1 MKLYFKF
8 VVTLVFFVFTNFFT
22 LFAEDFKEAYVV
34 EIGKIDIGK
43 LLWDVKISN
52 DNYKILVRL
61 KSKGLLSKLYKFE
74 GSYEVDG
81 SVVKGSLIPLKYKQ
95 FWLTK
100 NKRREVEITFNNRS
114 IIELEIFPHEKE
126 RARVEYAE
134 IKNHFDPLS
143 SFLNILIGKKKS
155 KTIDGRRIYSM
166 VVKKQDGYETKE
178 IKKILIEDYV
188 NIWADHKR
196 NDLEYVEIKQEYVG
210 GAFSMPEVIK
220 IKFKGLLYK
229 LRRI

>member
-1 MKLYFKF
+1 MKLYFEF
-8 VVTLVFFVFTNFFT
+8 IVLVFFVFTNFT
-22 LFAEDFKEAYVV
+22 PLFANDFKETYVV
-34 EIGKIDIGK
+34 EIGKIDIGR

-52 DNYKILVRL
+52 NNYKILIRL
-61 KSKGLLSKLYKFE
+61 KSKGFLSKLYKFE
-74 GSYEVDG
+74 GSYETNG
-81 SVVKGSLIPLKYKQ
+81 SVVKGSLMPLKYKQ

-114 IIELEIFPHEKE
+114 IIGLEILPHEKE
-126 RARVEYAE
+126 HARVEYAE
-134 IKNHFDPLS
+134 IENHFDPLS

-166 VVKKQDGYETKE
+166 VVKKQDGYETRE
-178 IKKILIEDYV
+178 TKKILIEDYV

-196 NDLEYVEIKQEYVG
+196 NDLEYVEIKQEYG
-210 GAFSMPEVIK
+210 EGAFSMPKVIK

-229 LRRI
+229 LRKI

>member
-1 MKLYFKF
+1 MKLYFKP
-8 VVTLVFFVFTNFFT
+8 VVALVFFVFTNFST

-43 LLWDVKISN
+43 LLWDVNISS
-52 DNYKILVRL
+52 DNYKILIRL
-61 KSKGLLSKLYKFE
+61 KSRGLLSKLYKFE
-74 GSYEVDG
+74 GSYETNG
-81 SVVKGSLIPLKYKQ
+81 SVVEGSLMPLKYKQ

-114 IIELEIFPHEKE
+114 IIGLEILPHEKE
-126 RARVEYAE
+126 HARVEYAE
-134 IKNHFDPLS
+134 IENHFDPLS
-143 SFLNILIGKKKS
+143 SFLNILTGKEKS

-166 VVKKQDGYETKE
+166 VVEKQNGYETRE
-178 IKKILIEDYV
+178 TKKILIEDYV

-196 NDLEYVEIKQEYVG
+196 NDLEYVEIKQEYG
-210 GAFSMPEVIK
+210 EGAFSMPEVIK

-229 LRRI
+229 LRRT